1 MFRRIV
7 LAKYKYSKVDL
18 QCLDQYGNC
27 ACGRDIT
34 VKMGKDNLLK
44 ALAELG
50 YPCDMEI
57 VNNIDNEEYPKEGTY
72 ILISKNRQI
81 LLDSDE

>member
-1 MFRRIV
+1 M
-7 LAKYKYSKVDL
+7 AKTSIPKWIL

-81 LLDSDE
+81 LLDGDE

>member
-1 MFRRIV
+1 MDLLYAKWYSMSTYLV
-7 LAKYKYSKVDL
+7 LKTRLYIY
-18 QCLDQYGNC
+18 
-27 ACGRDIT
+27 
-34 VKMGKDNLLK
+34 DNLLK